1 MKVSELSKASDCVI
15 YELENAHNDYEF
27 RKNEIITKLI
37 SIRDSAISND
47 IMKIWVNQAIEFIK
61 EKEI

>member
-1 MKVSELSKASDCVI
+1 ME
-15 YELENAHNDYEF
+15 ELEKAHQDYEF
-27 RKNEIITKLI
+27 RKAEIITKLI
-37 SIRDSAISND
+37 SIRDSAIAND

>member
-1 MKVSELSKASDCVI
+1 MKVNELSKASDCVI

-37 SIRDSAISND
+37 SIRDSEISND
-47 IMKIWVNQAIEFIK
+47 VMKVWINQAIEFIK